1 MLGFCKTADYVAAKP
16 ILPGLQVKT
25 KAEGQVK
32 PKAGELCDL
41 CQMVINE
48 LDTMI
53 FKNATAVR
61 YNTKRCYN
69 KQFCRQY
76 FC

>member
-1 MLGFCKTADYVAAKP
+1 MCAMLGFCKTADYVAAKP
-16 ILPGLQVKT
+16 ILPGLQVKP

-53 FKNATAVR
+53 FENATAVR
-61 YNTKRCYN
+61 YNTKTLL
-69 KQFCRQY
+69 
-76 FC
+76 